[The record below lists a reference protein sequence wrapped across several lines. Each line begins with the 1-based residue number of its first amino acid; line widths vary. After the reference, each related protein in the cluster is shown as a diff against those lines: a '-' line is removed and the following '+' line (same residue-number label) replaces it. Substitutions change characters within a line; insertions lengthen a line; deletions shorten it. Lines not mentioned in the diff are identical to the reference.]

1 MRFNALSL
9 FSSAGV
15 AETYFDQ
22 HGVTVKTACELL
34 PERVKI
40 YRHLYPTVDMV
51 EGDIPILEYLIG

>member
-40 YRHLYPTVDMV
+40 YRHYIRRSIWSKAIL
-51 EGDIPILEYLIG
+51 PILEYLIG